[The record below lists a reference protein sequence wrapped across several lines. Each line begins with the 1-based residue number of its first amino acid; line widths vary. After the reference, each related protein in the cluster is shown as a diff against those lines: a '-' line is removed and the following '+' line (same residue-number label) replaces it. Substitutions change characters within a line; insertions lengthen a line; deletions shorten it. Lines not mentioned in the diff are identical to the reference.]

1 MKRYRSNQTG
11 LTFLSVLAILGL
23 IAFFTLLILKIG
35 PIYLDH
41 YKVKTVLAS
50 LENEPNIASQSVRKV
65 RDMIMRRF
73 DINMVAH
80 VKKKDIVI
88 KKRNGVLT
96 VEIDYEVIEPILGN
110 IDVLVYFDDRI
121 EVRPNQL

>member
-80 VKKKDIVI
+80 VKKEDIAI
-88 KKRNGVLT
+88 KKGNGILT
-96 VEIDYEVIEPILGN
+96 VEIDYEVIEPIIGN
-110 IDVLVYFDDRI
+110 IDVLVYFDDKI
-121 EVRPNQL
+121 EATSN

>member
-11 LTFLSVLAILGL
+11 LTFLSVLVILGL

-50 LENEPNIASQSVRKV
+50 LESEPNLASESTRKV
-65 RDMIMRRF
+65 RSLLMRRF
-73 DINMVAH
+73 DINMVEH
-80 VKKKDIVI
+80 VKKKDIAI
-88 KKRNGVLT
+88 KKRDGVLT
-96 VEIDYEVIEPILGN
+96 VEIDYEVIEPIIGN

-121 EVRPNQL
+121 EVRSN

>member
-11 LTFLSVLAILGL
+11 LTFLSVLVILGL

-50 LENEPNIASQSVRKV
+50 LENEPNLASESIRKV
-65 RDMIMRRF
+65 RSLLMRRF
-73 DINMVAH
+73 DINMVEH
-80 VKKKDIVI
+80 VKKEDIAI
-88 KKRNGVLT
+88 KKMDGVLT
-96 VEIDYEVIEPILGN
+96 VEIDYEVIEPIIGN

-121 EVRPNQL
+121 EVRSN

>member
-11 LTFLSVLAILGL
+11 LTFLSVLVILGL

-50 LENEPNIASQSVRKV
+50 LENEPNLASESIRKV
-65 RDMIMRRF
+65 RSLLMRRF
-73 DINMVAH
+73 DINMVEH
-80 VKKKDIVI
+80 VKKEDITI
-88 KKRNGVLT
+88 KKMDGVLT
-96 VEIDYEVIEPILGN
+96 VEIDYEVIEPIIGN

-121 EVRPNQL
+121 EVRSN

>member
-11 LTFLSVLAILGL
+11 LTFLSVLVILGL
-23 IAFFTLLILKIG
+23 MAFFTLLILKIG

-80 VKKKDIVI
+80 VKKEDIAI
-88 KKRNGVLT
+88 KKGNGILT
-96 VEIDYEVIEPILGN
+96 VEIDYEVIEPIIGN
-110 IDVLVYFDDRI
+110 IDVLVYFDDKI
-121 EVRPNQL
+121 EATSN